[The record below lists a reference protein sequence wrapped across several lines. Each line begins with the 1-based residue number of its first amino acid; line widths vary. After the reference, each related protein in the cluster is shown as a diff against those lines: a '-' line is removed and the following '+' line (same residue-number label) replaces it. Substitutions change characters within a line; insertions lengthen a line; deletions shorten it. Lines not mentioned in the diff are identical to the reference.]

1 MTRWARLVDNRQ
13 YFRKSGLA
21 LFAFAL
27 VVAFTGV
34 KVPAAAVFGLL
45 AMQCFMAQ
53 SFTEQLVIAQERIDM
68 KRIARGED
76 PEQ

>member
-1 MTRWARLVDNRQ
+1 MSRWARLVENRQ
-13 YFRKSGLA
+13 YFRRSGLV
-21 LFAFAL
+21 LFTFAL
-27 VVAFTGV
+27 VVLLTDM

-53 SFTEQLVIAQERIDM
+53 SFTDQLVAAQERIDM
-68 KRIARGED
+68 KRLARGKD

>member
-1 MTRWARLVDNRQ
+1 MSKWARLVENRQ
-13 YFRKSGLA
+13 YFRKNGLA
-21 LFAFAL
+21 LFTFAL
-27 VVAFTGV
+27 VVAFTDT

-53 SFTEQLVIAQERIDM
+53 SFTGQLVAMQERLDM

-76 PEQ
+76 PE